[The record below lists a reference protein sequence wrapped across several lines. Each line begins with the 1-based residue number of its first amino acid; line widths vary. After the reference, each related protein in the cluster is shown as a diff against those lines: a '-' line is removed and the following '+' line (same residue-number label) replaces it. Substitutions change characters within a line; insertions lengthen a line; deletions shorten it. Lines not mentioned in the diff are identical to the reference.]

1 MKRWKERIAWVLCQI
16 IASSLHIQP
25 WLPCLWY
32 WSAVLQTWLLC
43 QLRAV
48 VWNDSRK
55 GLLQIQVHPF
65 SAGYYRMWQP
75 AARWMC
81 NGAHLQM
88 GKSRP
93 VFSCLCALAQWLWT
107 SPKPWWS
114 CQLHHCLGGCN
125 HTFSKESQF
134 QLWERAL
141 FSSFFLLCILSLSP
155 TVFFIII
162 FWIANFP
169 WTLFFF
175 SYHPFSNYW
184 VASFSSL
191 EPEW

>member
-16 IASSLHIQP
+16 IVSSLHIQP

-43 QLRAV
+43 QLRVV

-75 AARWMC
+75 AARWMR

-93 VFSCLCALAQWLWT
+93 VFSCLCALAQHEAMVTLPT
-107 SPKPWWS
+107 PPLSRRLQPHFLQRVPIPALRKGPLFKFLPS
-114 CQLHHCLGGCN
+114 LHTL
-125 HTFSKESQF
+125 SQSYSI
-134 QLWERAL
+134 LYHYL
-141 FSSFFLLCILSLSP
+141 SFLLNS
-155 TVFFIII
+155 
-162 FWIANFP
+162 
-169 WTLFFF
+169 
-175 SYHPFSNYW
+175 
-184 VASFSSL
+184 
-191 EPEW
+191 